1 MAVLTGYLPVEQ
13 GVACLTALRRH
24 TDTRKADGDRRSRDQ
39 IMADTLVER
48 LTGQTTAADVNI
60 ELHLL
65 MPLDALLNPHNASAP
80 RSPVMDRYRPGSPAT
95 SSTPLGAGGGG
106 GGCSPPPPTDRSSLR
121 IGSAA
126 AFDGPLA
133 TLIRLRDRTCRDPTA
148 THPSATST
156 RCIATPPADPP
167 PWPTD
172 VGCAPA
178 ATSSAK
184 CPAGPPP
191 SPTTADTPNRTPSP
205 SPPPPATATPAAHP
219 NRLSAREVPPRP
231 WRHQL

>member
-1 MAVLTGYLPVEQ
+1 
-13 GVACLTALRRH
+13 
-24 TDTRKADGDRRSRDQ
+24 
-39 IMADTLVER
+39 
-48 LTGQTTAADVNI
+48 
-60 ELHLL
+60 
-65 MPLDALLNPHNASAP
+65 
-80 RSPVMDRYRPGSPAT
+80 MDRYRPGSPAT

-156 RCIATPPADPP
+156 RCIATPTADPP

-172 VGCAPA
+172 VGCAPRGNYVREMPGWTA
-178 ATSSAK
+178 TVTNDGRHSHPHTVTITTPTGHTYTSSALQ
-184 CPAGPPP
+184 PP
-191 SPTTADTPNRTPSP
+191 
-205 SPPPPATATPAAHP
+205 
-219 NRLSAREVPPRP
+219 
-231 WRHQL
+231 